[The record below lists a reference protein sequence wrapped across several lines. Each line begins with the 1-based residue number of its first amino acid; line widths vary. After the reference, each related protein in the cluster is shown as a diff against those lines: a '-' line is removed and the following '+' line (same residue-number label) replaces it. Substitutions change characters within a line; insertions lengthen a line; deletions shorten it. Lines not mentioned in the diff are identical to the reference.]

1 MTTLMQAN
9 RQWATRPAEER
20 FTSLLAMHAAMT
32 ERRRVSRE
40 SVLPSRALSAAPTDD
55 NRGLQIIGPSG
66 HAVTPTHWSFGQVA
80 SLIGAPAGYLR
91 ELPAPV
97 AADCV
102 NYGLKVA
109 RDAQDVGVL
118 LRREDDGVTLRA
130 ATGPRYGRIWNADVL
145 GALIDRFGDGRT
157 GDFRVPGEFG
167 REVEVTK
174 ANTTL
179 YAGDRDMFVFLADET
194 NRIELPGRRDGR
206 TGTLARGFFVW
217 NSEEGAATLGVKTF
231 LYDYVCANRIVWGA
245 HELEEIRIRH
255 TASAPGRFMEE
266 VAPALEAYAQA
277 TEGSTLRVIEDAR
290 KQRVEQDLD
299 KFLAT
304 RFGARTGDRIKAA
317 HVAEEGRPIE
327 TVWDVVTGATAYAKS
342 IPWTADRVAM
352 EEQAGDLLK
361 AFA

>member
-1 MTTLMQAN
+1 MTTLMQAST
-9 RQWATRPAEER
+9 QWATRPAEER
-20 FTSLLAMHAAMT
+20 FTSLLEMHAAMT
-32 ERRRVSRE
+32 ERRRVSRA
-40 SVLPSRALSAAPTDD
+40 SLMPSRALSAAPTED

-66 HAVTPTHWSFGQVA
+66 HAVTPTHWSFGQLA
-80 SLIGAPAGYLR
+80 GLIGAPAGYLR

-118 LRREDDGVTLRA
+118 LRRDEDGVTLRA
-130 ATGPRYGRIWNADVL
+130 ATGPRYGRIWNNDVL

-167 REVEVTK
+167 QQVEVTK

-179 YAGDRDMFVFLADET
+179 YAGDRDMFVFLADEV
-194 NRIELPGRRDGR
+194 NRLELPGRRNGR
-206 TGTLARGFFVW
+206 TGSLARGFFVW
-217 NSEEGAATLGVKTF
+217 NSEEGSATLGVKTF
-231 LYDYVCANRIVWGA
+231 LFDYVCCNRIVWGA

-266 VAPALEAYAQA
+266 VAPALQAYADA
-277 TEGSTLRVIEDAR
+277 TAGSTLRVIEDAR
-290 KQRVEQDLD
+290 KARLDSDLD

-304 RFGARTGDRIKAA
+304 RFGARVGDRIKAT
-317 HVAEEGRPIE
+317 HMAEEGRPIE
-327 TVWDVVTGATAYAKS
+327 TAWDVVVGATAYARS
-342 IPWTADRVAM
+342 IPWQADRVAF
-352 EEQAGDLLK
+352 EADAGKVLEM
-361 AFA
+361 FA